1 MPKNKQVLK
10 YLIVGFITAAIF
22 FPLFASADEPGNIN
36 LDVNRLVNIMN
47 NIKVWFAE
55 AIFILGIITILYA
68 AFLYMTAGGDDTR
81 IDKAKKA
88 FVWGIVGIIIAMLAY
103 GIWDA
108 VYSFLAS

>member
-1 MPKNKQVLK
+1 MNKNVLK
-10 YLIVGFITAAIF
+10 YLSIISIAAAGIL
-22 FPLFASADEPGNIN
+22 PLVALAQDTPGNIN
-36 LDVNRLVNIMN
+36 LDVNRLVNILN

-55 AIFILGIITILYA
+55 AIFILGIVTILYA

-88 FVWGIVGIIIAMLAY
+88 LVWGIVGIIIAMLAY